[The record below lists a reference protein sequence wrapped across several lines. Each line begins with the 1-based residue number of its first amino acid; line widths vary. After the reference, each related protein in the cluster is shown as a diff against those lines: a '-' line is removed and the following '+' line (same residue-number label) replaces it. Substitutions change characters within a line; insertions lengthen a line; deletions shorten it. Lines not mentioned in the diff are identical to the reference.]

1 MNDSKKKAT
10 KKIVLKN
17 KKEASRILS
26 RKSSDKNQ
34 KKKIFQKTNKKISTI
49 KKEAIEIPQK
59 QVEMDKK
66 FKTKSEK
73 LIINKDDLIKEE
85 PIISFKEKKSV
96 LTSNTTKDD
105 RKKIKNDKKDEKR
118 KLKEL
123 KKIEQR
129 NKKNEKE
136 RIKNEKRKLKQEQA
150 SKKKLKSTEAKTE
163 KQDISQK
170 KFTNLKQKDIREKIK
185 SSIFEEEIEEPKE
198 TKEKEKIKKSTG
210 KALITFAIM
219 LLLFLGSV
227 MVVNKLKGR
236 MKSTLNLY
244 PLYKTGEVVTL
255 KDSSKWYVIAD
266 SSADK
271 STVKLL
277 KEVPIDLNESGDIDA
292 GDQTEYSK
300 NGNVQYDS
308 SAEGS
313 IANYLETKYK
323 SKLTEKVGKI
333 ENVSLLTS
341 EEYVTARNKMGY
353 SYEWSEGNWL
363 ASSTIGT
370 WWLGSSKKN
379 GILVVT
385 PKGNYRL
392 YSANQKGYV
401 RPVITIDKDLVKK
414 G

>member
-10 KKIVLKN
+10 KKIILKN
-17 KKEASRILS
+17 KKEATRILS

-34 KKKIFQKTNKKISTI
+34 KKKVVQKQNKKTPIL
-49 KKEAIEIPQK
+49 KK
-59 QVEMDKK
+59 KK
-66 FKTKSEK
+66 IDNIGKASEFKEKREK
-73 LIINKDDLIKEE
+73 LVINKDDLIKEE
-85 PIISFKEKKSV
+85 PIISFKEKKEK
-96 LTSNTTKDD
+96 LTTSTAKED
-105 RKKIKNDKKDEKR
+105 RKKVKNEKKEEKR

-123 KKIEQR
+123 KKLEQR
-129 NKKNEKE
+129 KAKIEKAK
-136 RIKNEKRKLKQEQA
+136 IKNEKKKQKQEQA
-150 SKKKLKSTEAKTE
+150 NEKKLKKAEAKKE
-163 KQDISQK
+163 KQVISQK
-170 KFTNLKQKDIREKIK
+170 KSKNSNQKDIKEKIRN
-185 SSIFEEEIEEPKE
+185 SIFEEEIEEQKE
-198 TKEKEKIKKSTG
+198 IKKKEKVKRSTG
-210 KALITFAIM
+210 KAIITFAIM

-227 MVVNKLKGR
+227 VVVNKLKGR
-236 MKSTLNLY
+236 MKSTLNMY
-244 PLYKTGEVVTL
+244 TPYKTGELVTL

-271 STVKLL
+271 PTVKLL
-277 KEVPIDLNESGDIDA
+277 KEVPIDINENDNIDA
-292 GDQTEYSK
+292 GDQIQYSK
-300 NGNVQYDS
+300 DGKIEYDS
-308 SAEGS
+308 STEGS

-323 SKLTEKVGKI
+323 SELTEKVGKI

-341 EEYVTARNKMGY
+341 EEYVKARNKMGY

-363 ASSTIGT
+363 ASSTLGT

-392 YSANQKGYV
+392 YSVSQQGYV

>member
-17 KKEASRILS
+17 KKEATRILS
-26 RKSSDKNQ
+26 GKSSDKNQ
-34 KKKIFQKTNKKISTI
+34 KKKVVQKQNKKTPIL
-49 KKEAIEIPQK
+49 KK
-59 QVEMDKK
+59 KK
-66 FKTKSEK
+66 IDNIGKASEFKEKREK
-73 LIINKDDLIKEE
+73 LVINKDDLIKEE
-85 PIISFKEKKSV
+85 PIISFKEKKEK
-96 LTSNTTKDD
+96 LTTSTAKED
-105 RKKIKNDKKDEKR
+105 RKKVKNDKKEEKR

-123 KKIEQR
+123 KKLEQR
-129 NKKNEKE
+129 KEKIEKE
-136 RIKNEKRKLKQEQA
+136 KIKNEKKKQKQEQA
-150 SKKKLKSTEAKTE
+150 NEKKLKKAEAKKE
-163 KQDISQK
+163 KQVISQK
-170 KFTNLKQKDIREKIK
+170 KSKNSNQKDIKEKIRN
-185 SSIFEEEIEEPKE
+185 SIFEEEIEEQKE
-198 TKEKEKIKKSTG
+198 IKKKEKVKRSTG
-210 KALITFAIM
+210 KAIITFAIM

-227 MVVNKLKGR
+227 VVVKKLKGR
-236 MKSTLNLY
+236 MKSTLNMY
-244 PLYKTGEVVTL
+244 TPYKTGELVTL

-271 STVKLL
+271 PTVKLL
-277 KEVPIDLNESGDIDA
+277 KEVPIDINENDNIDA
-292 GDQTEYSK
+292 GDQIQYSK
-300 NGNVQYDS
+300 DGKIEYDS
-308 SAEGS
+308 STEGS

-323 SKLTEKVGKI
+323 SELTEKVGKI

-341 EEYVTARNKMGY
+341 EEYVKARNKMGY

-363 ASSTIGT
+363 ASSTLGT

-392 YSANQKGYV
+392 YSVSQQGYV